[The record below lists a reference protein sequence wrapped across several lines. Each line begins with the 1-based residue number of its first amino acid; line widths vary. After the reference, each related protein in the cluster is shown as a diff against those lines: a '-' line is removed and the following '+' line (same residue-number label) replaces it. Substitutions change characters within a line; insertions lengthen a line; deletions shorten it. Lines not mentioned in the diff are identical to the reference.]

1 MVGVKFLVFFNG
13 YISIMCRV
21 IQLMIYIL
29 KIIILEQY
37 YFNISILQKGF
48 IKVYMCMFKI
58 LVIEIGILYVY
69 YYIVIK

>member
-13 YISIMCRV
+13 YISIMCSV

-29 KIIILEQY
+29 RIIILEQY
-37 YFNISILQKGF
+37 LFNISILWKGF
-48 IKVYMCMFKI
+48 IKVYMCMFKL

-69 YYIVIK
+69 YYIVNK